1 MRNLKR
7 TLSLALAAVM
17 LMGMMVVGASAASK
31 DFTDASDIKN
41 VEAVDVMVALGVLE
55 GGDKGDFQPNS
66 ILTREQAAKIIC
78 YLLLGEESA
87 EKLTTNSAVFNDVAA
102 DRWSAP
108 YIGYCVNLG
117 ILAGDGNGNFF
128 PEGKLTGAAFGKM
141 LLVALGYDPT
151 IEKYTGNDW
160 MINVAADAIEAGISP
175 KGLVLSNDLS
185 RQDAAQMAFL
195 TLQADMVKYA
205 SKGTTVIGS
214 DGMQVIVGNTPAE
227 PVSDSANVNYNGADN
242 GTHDQMYQQFCE
254 KYFADLKKDSTNN
267 TDAFGRPGY
276 TWVYDGEDICFAAES
291 ASFTY
296 TAETKASVISKDLK
310 NYEVGGNKVQSDIA
324 AGASVSGMVYTNGD
338 TAAALTVAAND
349 APADAIAAL
358 TENGRT
364 VEVFTDDK
372 DVTAI
377 VVVDTY
383 LALVDKVDENKDDS
397 DLVDVDFKVYVSNS
411 TGTTYSLDEQDAF
424 AFDED
429 DYVLVTIANGEI
441 QTVSAPETVEGVA
454 ATQANTYYTIDG
466 TKYSLSYM
474 NKLTGAAGDYDGTY
488 TFYLDNYGYVIGAT
502 VIEAGEG
509 TANYAYLKAI
519 DVTLADAFN
528 DGAVKAKL
536 TFLDGTTQVVNL
548 AMKQEKGTDDW
559 QVYSPVADAWVDIDT
574 NGAAAGG
581 EITIAS
587 AFYSYTVNS
596 DNEYTLKPLGNY
608 ATAVTYN
615 TPANVTA
622 AVVSGWAANSSSKM
636 VMIDGQATYTGYK
649 NFPTT
654 DDITAIVGAEA
665 LILHSKDSK
674 TIKTIYVLDEAS
686 TTEAVTYA
694 YSTSAS
700 KAYTQAGDD
709 YYEFYVDGEVVY
721 YQLQGT
727 VKANTI
733 YSLDVEDG
741 VATPTEIVSGS
752 TEYDTGITY
761 TIATAQTVKEVSG
774 EDYFTVGST
783 IFYMGYDKDDVACG
797 VYDLGDDGAATTL
810 SEDDS
815 VTILYITV
823 DGNNYA
829 LAVYVAE

>member
-7 TLSLALAAVM
+7 TLSLALSAVM
-17 LMGMMVVGASAASK
+17 LMGMMVIGAGAASS

-87 EKLTTNSAVFNDVAA
+87 EKLTTNSTVFNDVAA

-160 MINVAADAIEAGISP
+160 MINVASDAIEAGISP

-227 PVSDSANVNYNGADN
+227 PVADSANVNYNGADP
-242 GTHDQMYQQFCE
+242 GTHDEMYQQFCE
-254 KYFADLKKDSTNN
+254 KYFSDLKKDSTNN

-276 TWVYDGEDICFAAES
+276 TWVYDGEDICFAAET

-296 TAETKASVISKDLK
+296 TAETKASAISKDLK
-310 NYEVGGNKVQSDIA
+310 NYEVDGKKVQTDIV
-324 AGASVSGMVYTNGD
+324 AGASIASMVYTNSE
-338 TAAALTVAAND
+338 TAGNLTVAAGE

-383 LALVDKVDENKDDS
+383 LALVDKVDENKEDS
-397 DLVDVDFKVYVSNS
+397 DLLDIDFKVYVSNS
-411 TGTTYSLDEQDAF
+411 TGNSYSLDEQKAF

-429 DYVLVTIANGEI
+429 DYVLVTIADGDI
-441 QTVSAPETVEGVA
+441 QTVAAAETVEGVA
-454 ATQANTYYTIDG
+454 GTQATDYYMIDD
-466 TKYSLSYM
+466 TKYTLSYK
-474 NKLTGAAGDYDGTY
+474 NNLTGAAGDYDGTY
-488 TFYLDNYGYVIGAT
+488 TFYLDSYGYVIGAT

-519 DVTLADAFN
+519 DVTLADAFK

-536 TFLDGTTQVVNL
+536 TFLDGTTEVVNL

-574 NGAAAGG
+574 DGNGT

-587 AFYSYTVNS
+587 AFYAYTVNS
-596 DNEYTLKPLGNY
+596 DDEYTLKPLGNY
-608 ATAVTYN
+608 ATAVSYS

-665 LILHSKDSK
+665 LILHSKDSQ

-700 KAYTQAGDD
+700 KAYTQGGDD

-721 YQLQGT
+721 YQIQGS
-727 VKANTI
+727 VMADTI

-741 VATPTEIVSGS
+741 VATPTAIVSGT

-783 IFYMGYDKDDVACG
+783 IFYMGYDKDEVGCG
-797 VYDLGDDGAATTL
+797 VYDLGDDGAAVSL
-810 SEDDS
+810 AEDDV
-815 VTILYITV
+815 VTVLYITV